1 MKIFLPLM
9 AIALSSVAMVIAVFF
24 ARSTTP
30 AGSNGGLSESNRELM
45 REMGRTVDALE
56 KRISGAERDLKL
68 YRSEMDSLGAAADKL
83 DSGDLDSRADAR
95 TLSGVLTRLSSLE
108 ERISLSEEALA
119 GRDQAQVELGQIAQR
134 LRSER
139 SSGPSPSS
147 LADLRVTAVDGES
160 VEKKLSALRAL
171 RGTRDEDGND
181 GRSHDVVLSM
191 IDIVRT
197 SEDAS
202 VRADVYRQLSGVTDP
217 SLLDSLFY
225 SLANDTHFKV
235 REEAAETLSD
245 YLPDP
250 EVERALEQAAENDEN
265 EKVRQEAYK
274 SLRKRHR

>member
-1 MKIFLPLM
+1 M